1 VYQVNLVLNSLLIE
15 YSSEA
20 RKGQDKQ
27 IQLILK
33 HIPNCTNHTIYS
45 VLNCFM
51 KFLTKDIAL
60 RAQVIPVFEQYL
72 DSWDPE
78 LQQRAIEYLI
88 LSKLDGE
95 DPNLPNVS
103 EIR

>member
-1 VYQVNLVLNSLLIE
+1 
-15 YSSEA
+15 
-20 RKGQDKQ
+20 
-27 IQLILK
+27 
-33 HIPNCTNHTIYS
+33 
-45 VLNCFM
+45 M
-51 KFLTKDIAL
+51 KFLAKDKSL
-60 RAQVIPVFEQYL
+60 RAQVIPIFEQYL

-95 DPNLPNVS
+95 DPSLPNVS